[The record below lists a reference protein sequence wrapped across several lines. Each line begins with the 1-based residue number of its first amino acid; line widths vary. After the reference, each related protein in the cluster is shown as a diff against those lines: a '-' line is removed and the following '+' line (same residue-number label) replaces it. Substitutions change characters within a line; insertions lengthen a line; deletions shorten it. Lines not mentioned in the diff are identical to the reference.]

1 VELHGASLRVTK
13 WFAICRPIS
22 NGAERQL
29 MLWQSCA
36 FRKRVHDRQ
45 SVGRPI
51 LVTENP
57 TTIHV
62 SRNKIIGRV
71 GSNVSRCAITDF
83 KIHNVTIRSI
93 YDLVRYAAG
102 WKARAHAGP

>member
-1 VELHGASLRVTK
+1 
-13 WFAICRPIS
+13 
-22 NGAERQL
+22 
-29 MLWQSCA
+29 
-36 FRKRVHDRQ
+36 
-45 SVGRPI
+45 
-51 LVTENP
+51 VTENP

-71 GSNVSRCAITDF
+71 GSHVSRCAISDF

-102 WKARAHAGP
+102 WKACAHAGP